1 MCVRGRRG
9 LEERFGCQGKRQA
22 GRPRETRPRR
32 KPSLSSCLVSP
43 NSHLPSLPFH
53 SDMTTPAAFLS
64 YVDSHE
70 EDFIKRLS
78 DAVAIPV
85 RSPSH
90 QPRMSCL
97 SDHSDTL
104 LLPPPV
110 RLG

>member
-1 MCVRGRRG
+1 
-9 LEERFGCQGKRQA
+9 
-22 GRPRETRPRR
+22 
-32 KPSLSSCLVSP
+32 
-43 NSHLPSLPFH
+43 
-53 SDMTTPAAFLS
+53 MTTPAAFLS